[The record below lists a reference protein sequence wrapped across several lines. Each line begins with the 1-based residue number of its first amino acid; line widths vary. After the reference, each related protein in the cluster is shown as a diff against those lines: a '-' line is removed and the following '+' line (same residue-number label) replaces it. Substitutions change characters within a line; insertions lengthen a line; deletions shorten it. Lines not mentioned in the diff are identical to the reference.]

1 VSTSPLR
8 TTERRDSELA
18 EGSKAGGAEG
28 GGVKAGR
35 VFLTPLVFLDRTH
48 SGRPVNRLY
57 KRLFVKLT

>member
-8 TTERRDSELA
+8 TTDRRDSEPA

-35 VFLTPLVFLDRTH
+35 VFLTPLVFLDRTQ
-48 SGRPVNRLY
+48 SGSPENRLY
-57 KRLFVKLT
+57 